1 MLIVA
6 YLIYAAEGESSRWC
20 GCSIRSGSTQPS
32 RAGRSA
38 QLCEVF
44 DRSGAVG
51 ALCQPVWRNAQ
62 SSVGYCRLKG
72 PNLKCAD
79 LRIFGGAAALVTRCL
94 TFHALIGRVSG
105 SAGSTHVGS
114 PSPRTSPI
122 ARERQGS
129 VQAPRQRAQAT
140 HEILRATRC

>member
-1 MLIVA
+1 MEAFCIGQVMGRKCIAESADVDSCLFN
-6 YLIYAAEGESSRWC
+6 LIYAAEGESSRWC

-79 LRIFGGAAALVTRCL
+79 LRIFG
-94 TFHALIGRVSG
+94 
-105 SAGSTHVGS
+105 
-114 PSPRTSPI
+114 
-122 ARERQGS
+122 E
-129 VQAPRQRAQAT
+129 
-140 HEILRATRC
+140 